1 MSWEFKQRG
10 RSVNLHVTGRLV
22 FNGRDL
28 IVAAA
33 LTGHGLI
40 SVPED
45 IVEEHVA
52 AGRLVRVL
60 DDWAV
65 T

>member
-1 MSWEFKQRG
+1 M
-10 RSVNLHVTGRLV
+10 NLHVTGRLV